1 MMLVGTAIDIVQ
13 SLGTV
18 GLNLAASLA
27 DSDAPPS
34 WSSLRLYTVI
44 SIFNSM

>member
-27 DSDAPPS
+27 DSATPPS
-34 WSSLRLYTVI
+34 WSSLRLYTLI
-44 SIFNSM
+44 SIIHSM